1 MSFNPDKQRWTN
13 EDAEDED
20 HLMAGFDS
28 SASDGEGQEETEE
41 ADDKHRRPQTEEDQ
55 TRFEVLPTAARATG
69 ASADN
74 RGGAAGPS
82 FFVLSAADRESLRRS
97 EAFGRALRP
106 APMPKAFSA
115 LEMEQLATV
124 WIVDRAPGSSSST
137 QRPRPGHTS
146 S

>member
-41 ADDKHRRPQTEEDQ
+41 ADDKKPQVEEDEAH
-55 TRFEVLPTAARATG
+55 FEILPTAARATC
-69 ASADN
+69 ASAES
-74 RGGAAGPS
+74 RGGTAGPS
-82 FFVLSAADRESLRRS
+82 FFILSAADRESLRLS

-106 APMPKAFSA
+106 EPMPKAFSA
-115 LEMEQLATV
+115 LELEQLATV
-124 WIVDRAPGSSSST
+124 WIVDRAPGSASSA